1 MDNMDGFIKDLKK
14 MVVKIDNM
22 MTKENCFVDVP
33 NYYIDCQFKS
43 NTRSSTVWKK
53 LTEAARKNGVLISV
67 RYYNNSYYGGPQL
80 VEDGYRM
87 IVVPISSLKTYRE
100 YFSGF
105 VTELQNHPD
114 YLQEEADFI
123 RVEWE
128 HVHKVNQRLKQMENE
143 PFHISQLDVDEI
155 ELLFTQHWAYFRQEQ
170 WKLTEFLKDK
180 PYASR
185 MKSALKA
192 TLQVFGK

>member
-33 NYYIDCQFKS
+33 NYYIDCQFKP
-43 NTRSSTVWKK
+43 NTRSSTVWKN

-67 RYYNNSYYGGPQL
+67 REYNNSYHGGPGL
-80 VEDGYRM
+80 EKDVYR
-87 IVVPISSLKTYRE
+87 INVVPISPLKTYRE
-100 YFSGF
+100 YFSRF

-128 HVHKVNQRLKQMENE
+128 HVHKVNQRLKQMEDD
-143 PFHISQLDVDEI
+143 PFHISQLGVDGI
-155 ELLFTQHWAYFRQEQ
+155 ELLITKHWAYFRQEQ

-180 PYASR
+180 LYASH

-192 TLQVFGK
+192 ILQVFD